1 MALSINTNLSS
12 LNSQRAVQRNKD
24 AMSIS
29 FQRLSTGNRINSAK
43 DDAAGLAIGERMTSQ
58 IRGLNMAV
66 RNANDGISMAQTAEG
81 AMGETS
87 AMLQRIRELSVQAAN
102 DTNSTS
108 DRLALQGE
116 VSQLLSEIDRIAT
129 QTTFNG
135 RTLLDGSF
143 GTAQLQV
150 GQGANQ
156 TMSMALDSARSYS
169 LGATARVTGTA
180 VTANALAAGD
190 VTLNGISIRAT
201 AATDDTVSSV
211 NNSFSAIAKAAAIN
225 SSSADTGVRAT
236 ANATTLTD
244 AAAVGAGAFTAGQL
258 LINGVDIGAVTA
270 LANDADSSLRNAI
283 NAVSSRTG
291 VTASLDATN
300 ALVLTAADGR
310 NITIGGT
317 DPDGAA
323 VLDAAFVA
331 GTTYGTVTLESD
343 KDFTIGGANVARAG
357 LTAGANAVNTAVN
370 ISTLNIGTR
379 SGAQSA
385 ISLLDTAIRQISD
398 RRSSLGAVLSR
409 LDSAVAN
416 LSSTSENI
424 SAARS
429 RVMDADFA
437 QESAAFSKN
446 QILMQASTSMLAQAN
461 ASNQGVLS
469 LLGGG

>member
-1 MALSINTNLSS
+1 MALSINTNVAS
-12 LNSQRAVQRNKD
+12 LNAQRTVAKNKD
-24 AMSIS
+24 AMAVS

-43 DDAAGLAIGERMTSQ
+43 DDAAGLAIGERMQSQ
-58 IRGLNMAV
+58 IRGLNVAV
-66 RNANDGISMAQTAEG
+66 RNANDGISMTQTAEG
-81 AMGETS
+81 ALGETGS
-87 AMLQRIRELSVQAAN
+87 MLQRIRELAVQAAN

-108 DRLALQGE
+108 DRQALQTE
-116 VSQLLSEIDRIAT
+116 VGQLVAEIDRIAT

-143 GTAQLQV
+143 GTAQLQI

-156 TMSMALDSARSYS
+156 TISTSFDSARSFS
-169 LGATARVTGTA
+169 LGATAKVTGTA

-190 VTLNGISIRAT
+190 VTLNGVSIRAT
-201 AATDDTVSSV
+201 AATDDTVSSA

-225 SSSADTGVRAT
+225 SSSAETGVRAT

-244 AAAVGAGAFTAGQL
+244 AAAVAAGAFTAGQL

-270 LANDADSSLRNAI
+270 QANDADSSLRNAI
-283 NAVSSRTG
+283 NAVSSKTG

-357 LTAGANAVNTAVN
+357 LTAGANTVNTAVN
-370 ISTLNIGTR
+370 LSTVNIGTR
-379 SGAQSA
+379 AGAQSA
-385 ISLLDTAIRQISD
+385 ISLLDTAIRQVSD
-398 RRSSLGAVLSR
+398 RRSTYGAVLTR
-409 LDSAVAN
+409 LDAAVSN
-416 LSSTSENI
+416 LSTNAENI

-429 RVMDADFA
+429 RVVDADFA

-446 QILMQASTSMLAQAN
+446 QILMQASTAMLAQAN
-461 ASNQGVLS
+461 VSNQSVLS
-469 LLGGG
+469 LLG